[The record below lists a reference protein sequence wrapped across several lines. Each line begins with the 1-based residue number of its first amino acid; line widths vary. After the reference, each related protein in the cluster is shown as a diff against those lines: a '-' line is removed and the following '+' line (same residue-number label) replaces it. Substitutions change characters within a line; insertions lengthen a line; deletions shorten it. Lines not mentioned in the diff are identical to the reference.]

1 MARTRKSDAQ
11 RAKKYRDR
19 RKHDKKKYDAH
30 LKQDRERKSN
40 TYVPINSRTASQQ
53 TKQRKLWNDAQKRLR
68 HAARNTAAALESVGT
83 PPNSPTTLQPTAQ
96 SRRSRKTVRKDR
108 AAAYRKI
115 QKLTVKL
122 KGMETKME
130 RYKKRYN
137 RLKNYNQA
145 SPVKMT

>member
-11 RAKKYRDR
+11 RAKEYRDR

-40 TYVPINSRTASQQ
+40 IYVPINSRTASQQ

-96 SRRSRKTVRKDR
+96 TRRGRKTVWKDR

-115 QKLTVKL
+115 EKLTVEL